1 MVAVMRGW
9 PGALLGA
16 ALAAIPAELPAGTL
30 KTDVGGVGVEL
41 SSEHENPGP
50 RQATTYVVRLT
61 QADGAP
67 LTGAKVTLRGRMAD
81 GMTVIA
87 PLAPTA
93 EPGVYRGRVL
103 FTMGGQWEL
112 RLRVARKGT
121 PFEVPLTEHVG
132 R

>member
-1 MVAVMRGW
+1 MMRSW

-16 ALAAIPAELPAGTL
+16 ALAAIPVELPAGTL

-41 SSEHENPGP
+41 SAEPENPGT
-50 RQATTYVVRLT
+50 RQATTYVVKLT

-87 PLAPTA
+87 PLSPTA

-112 RLRVARKGT
+112 RLRVTRKDT

>member
-1 MVAVMRGW
+1 MLAGAVAR
-9 PGALLGA
+9 GALLGA
-16 ALAAIPAELPAGTL
+16 ALAAMPAELPAGTL

-41 SSEHENPGP
+41 SSAPENPGT
-50 RQATTYVVRLT
+50 RQATTYVVKLT
-61 QADGAP
+61 SADGAP

-87 PLAPTA
+87 PLPPTA
-93 EPGVYRGRVL
+93 EPGIYRGRVL
-103 FTMGGQWEL
+103 FTMGGPWEL
-112 RLRVARKGT
+112 RLRVAGKGT

>member
-1 MVAVMRGW
+1 MRSW

-41 SSEHENPGP
+41 SSEPENPGT

-61 QADGAP
+61 QTDGAP
-67 LTGAKVTLRGRMAD
+67 LNGAKVTLWGRMAD

-87 PLAPTA
+87 PLPPAA
-93 EPGVYRGRVL
+93 EPGIYRGRVL
-103 FTMGGQWEL
+103 FTMEGRWDLTVRVVSQGRRLEL
-112 RLRVARKGT
+112 PLR
-121 PFEVPLTEHVG
+121 EEVG

>member
-1 MVAVMRGW
+1 MVAGAVAR
-9 PGALLGA
+9 GALLGA

-41 SSEHENPGP
+41 SSEPENPGT
-50 RQATTYVVRLT
+50 RQATTYVVRLA

-87 PLAPTA
+87 PLPPGA
-93 EPGVYRGRVL
+93 EPGIYRGRVL
-103 FTMGGQWEL
+103 FTMGGRWEL
-112 RLRVARKGT
+112 RLRVAGKGA

>member
-1 MVAVMRGW
+1 MRSW
-9 PGALLGA
+9 PGVLLGA

-41 SSEHENPGP
+41 SSAPEKPGT
-50 RQATTYVVRLT
+50 RQPTTYLVRLT

-67 LTGAKVTLRGRMAD
+67 LTAAKVTLRGRMAD

-87 PLAPTA
+87 PLAPAA
-93 EPGVYRGRVL
+93 EPGIYRGRVL
-103 FTMGGQWEL
+103 FTMGGRWEL
-112 RLRVARKGT
+112 RLRVAGKGA

>member
-1 MVAVMRGW
+1 MVGGAVAR
-9 PGALLGA
+9 GALLGA

-41 SSEHENPGP
+41 SSEPETPGT

-61 QADGAP
+61 QADGEP

-87 PLAPTA
+87 PLPPAA
-93 EPGVYRGRVL
+93 EPGIYRGRVL
-103 FTMGGQWEL
+103 FTMGGQWDL
-112 RLRVARKGT
+112 RLRVAGKGT
-121 PFEVPLTEHVG
+121 PFEVPLTEHIG

>member
-1 MVAVMRGW
+1 MVAGAVAR
-9 PGALLGA
+9 GALLGA

-41 SSEHENPGP
+41 SSEPENPGT
-50 RQATTYVVRLT
+50 RQATTYVLRLA

-67 LTGAKVTLRGRMAD
+67 LAGAKVTLRGRMAD

-87 PLAPTA
+87 PLPPGG
-93 EPGVYRGRVL
+93 EPGIYRGRVL
-103 FTMGGQWEL
+103 FTMRGQWEL
-112 RLRVARKGT
+112 RLRAVVKGR
-121 PFEVPLTEHVG
+121 PFEIPLTEHVG